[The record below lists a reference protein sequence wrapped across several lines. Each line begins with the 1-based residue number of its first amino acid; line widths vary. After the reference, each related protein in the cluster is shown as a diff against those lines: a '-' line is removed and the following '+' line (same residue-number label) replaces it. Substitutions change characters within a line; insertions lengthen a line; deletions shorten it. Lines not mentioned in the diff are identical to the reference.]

1 MRIQKFVLDTNIW
14 ISYLITKQENKL
26 LKIIAE
32 NDLIIFSCDELLHEI
47 RVVLNY
53 KHLKKYNVNNK
64 LAIQFVQR
72 MSIHFQLRL
81 PIKTYLTT
89 DENDNYL
96 IALALQTNAGF
107 ITSGDKH
114 ILEEKE
120 VLERKFKKLKILTK
134 AEFEERYL

>member
-81 PIKTYLTT
+81 PIKSYLTT

>member
-1 MRIQKFVLDTNIW
+1 MRFQKFVLDTNIW